1 MRDEIIKR
9 NTIIILISL
18 LLFFIVSL
26 FITSYTSRKSMEQQ
40 LINVSTVINNQIT
53 ETNSQSELEDVIYVF
68 TKNQDWLQIVISNSK
83 GVILIDS
90 SNDAIGDTIN
100 SYLGEDELKIIENNI
115 EDDRIYLKDNMICF
129 ITRINDDVIVKTS
142 TRLQDNTELILM
154 NLFYLLL
161 LLIGVIIVS
170 YQYSKRLSNN
180 IIGTFNEL
188 RSTLNSIN
196 EGNYAE
202 VNPEHEYEEVQDILD
217 EINEINNN
225 TYLSMLTIK
234 NEHEKLDF
242 VINNMQQGILIV
254 NKKGSVLLIN
264 DYAKKALNVEDIKTS
279 EVNYKDIIINEVL
292 FEKIEKAIV
301 NKNDYYFDI
310 KDDNKSR
317 IYACTINYLKNK
329 WSDLN
334 KDERLYVIVIMDVT
348 DERENDKI
356 KADFISN
363 VSHEL
368 KTPITSIRGFSELLL
383 VRNEDSDEKTKKYL
397 NVIYNESIKMK
408 DTIEELLYLSNLQH
422 EGNNKS
428 SYCEFY
434 FDDIVEE
441 VVSDLRQLISEKQV
455 SVNVECDEII
465 YFEQEKLV
473 YHMIKNLVEN
483 AIKYNKENG
492 TVKISVRNEKRKVV
506 LTISDTGIGIE
517 QKHLDKIF
525 DRFYRVDES
534 RNRNTGGTGIGLNI
548 VKQICKT
555 INAKI
560 SVESVVDEGTTFT
573 VVFNKEI

>member
-90 SNDAIGDTIN
+90 SNDAIGDAIN

-129 ITRINDDVIVKTS
+129 ITKINDDVIVKTS
-142 TRLQDNTELILM
+142 TQLQDNTELILM

-188 RSTLNSIN
+188 RSTLKSIN

-225 TYLSMLTIK
+225 TYLSMLTIR

-254 NKKGSVLLIN
+254 NKTGGVLLIN
-264 DYAKKALNVEDIKTS
+264 DYAKNALGVANIQS
-279 EVNYKDIIINEVL
+279 AEVNYKDIIINEVL
-292 FEKIEKAIV
+292 LEKIEKAIV

-348 DERENDKI
+348 DDRENDKI

-422 EGNNKS
+422 ERNNKS

-434 FDDIVEE
+434 FADIVEE
-441 VVSDLRQLISEKQV
+441 VTSDLRELISEKQV
-455 SVNVECDEII
+455 SINVECEEVLI
-465 YFEQEKLV
+465 YEQEKLV

-483 AIKYNKENG
+483 AVKYNKENG

-506 LTISDTGIGIE
+506 LTVSDTGIGIE

-548 VKQICKT
+548 VKQICK
-555 INAKI
+555 N
-560 SVESVVDEGTTFT
+560 
-573 VVFNKEI
+573 N

>member
-53 ETNSQSELEDVIYVF
+53 ETNSQSELEDTIHMF

-90 SNDAIGDTIN
+90 SNDAIGDAIN

-129 ITRINDDVIVKTS
+129 ITKINDDVIVKTS
-142 TRLQDNTELILM
+142 TQLQDNTELILM

-180 IIGTFNEL
+180 IIGTFNDL
-188 RSTLNSIN
+188 RSTLKSIN
-196 EGNYAE
+196 EGNYAK

-225 TYLSMLTIK
+225 TYLSMLTIR

-254 NKKGSVLLIN
+254 NKTGGVLLIN
-264 DYAKKALNVEDIKTS
+264 DYAKNALSVANIQS
-279 EVNYKDIIINEVL
+279 AEVNYKDIIINEVL
-292 FEKIEKAIV
+292 LEKIEKAIV

-422 EGNNKS
+422 ERNNKS

-434 FDDIVEE
+434 FADIVEE
-441 VVSDLRQLISEKQV
+441 VISDLRQLIFEKQV
-455 SVNVECDEII
+455 SINVECEEVLI
-465 YFEQEKLV
+465 YEQEKLV

-483 AIKYNKENG
+483 AVKYNKENG
-492 TVKISVRNEKRKVV
+492 TVKISVHNEKRKVV
-506 LTISDTGIGIE
+506 LTVSDTGVGIE

>member
-90 SNDAIGDTIN
+90 SNDAIGDAIN

-129 ITRINDDVIVKTS
+129 ITKINDDVIVKTS
-142 TRLQDNTELILM
+142 TQLQDNTELILM

-188 RSTLNSIN
+188 RSTLKSIN

-225 TYLSMLTIK
+225 TYLSMLTIR

-254 NKKGSVLLIN
+254 NKTGGVLLIN
-264 DYAKKALNVEDIKTS
+264 DYAKNALGVANIQS
-279 EVNYKDIIINEVL
+279 AEVNYKDIIINEVL
-292 FEKIEKAIV
+292 LEKIEKAIV

-348 DERENDKI
+348 DDRENDKI

-422 EGNNKS
+422 ERNNKS

-434 FDDIVEE
+434 FADIVEE
-441 VVSDLRQLISEKQV
+441 VTSDLRELISEKQV
-455 SVNVECDEII
+455 SINVECEEVLI
-465 YFEQEKLV
+465 YEQEKLV

-483 AIKYNKENG
+483 AVKYNKENG

-506 LTISDTGIGIE
+506 LTVSDTGIGIE

-573 VVFNKEI
+573 VVFNKER

>member
-53 ETNSQSELEDVIYVF
+53 ETNSQSELEDTIHMF
-68 TKNQDWLQIVISNSK
+68 TKNQEWLQIVISNSK

-90 SNDAIGDTIN
+90 SNDAIGDAIN

-129 ITRINDDVIVKTS
+129 ITKINDDVIVKTS
-142 TRLQDNTELILM
+142 TQLQDNTELILM

-188 RSTLNSIN
+188 RSTLKSIN

-225 TYLSMLTIK
+225 TYLSMLTIR

-254 NKKGSVLLIN
+254 NKTGGVLLIN
-264 DYAKKALNVEDIKTS
+264 DYAKNALGVANIQS
-279 EVNYKDIIINEVL
+279 AEVNYKDIIINEVL
-292 FEKIEKAIV
+292 LEKIEKAIV

-348 DERENDKI
+348 DDRENDKI

-383 VRNEDSDEKTKKYL
+383 VRNEDSDEKTRKYL

-422 EGNNKS
+422 ERNNKS

-434 FDDIVEE
+434 FADIVEE
-441 VVSDLRQLISEKQV
+441 VISDLRELISKKQV
-455 SVNVECDEII
+455 SINVECEEVLI
-465 YFEQEKLV
+465 YEQEKLV

-483 AIKYNKENG
+483 AVKYNKENG

-506 LTISDTGIGIE
+506 LTVSDTGVGIE

-573 VVFNKEI
+573 VVFNKER